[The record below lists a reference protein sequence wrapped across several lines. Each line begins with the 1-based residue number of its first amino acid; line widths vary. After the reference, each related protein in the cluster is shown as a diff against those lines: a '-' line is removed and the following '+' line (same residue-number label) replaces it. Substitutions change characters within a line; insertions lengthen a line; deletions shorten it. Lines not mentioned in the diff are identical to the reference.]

1 MERSR
6 LVEEKV
12 GREGRG
18 RDRAPREGVSQTG
31 GYASGGAGEPG
42 VGFQLP
48 VPALVEV
55 VLGRGLSLRGIEVG
69 GLIEA
74 VRNETRCELFGA
86 GTTEIKE
93 ELSLGRGAGGM

>member
-6 LVEEKV
+6 LVEEMV
-12 GREGRG
+12 RGRG
-18 RDRAPREGVSQTG
+18 SGPERRGYPRPA
-31 GYASGGAGEPG
+31 GYTSGGAGEPG

-55 VLGRGLSLRGIEVG
+55 VPGHGLRLGRIELG

-74 VRNETRCELFGA
+74 VRGETRCELFGV
-86 GTTEIKE
+86 GTTEIE
-93 ELSLGRGAGGM
+93 EKLGLGRAAGGM